1 MLLSFTGFDKGTNYI
16 ENDEDDSLCKYGIQ
30 LPQYEAGKID

>member
-1 MLLSFTGFDKGTNYI
+1 MSCNDDKSTNYV
-16 ENDEDDSLCKYGIQ
+16 ENDEDDSLCKYGTQ